1 MVLASETMLFLFLH
15 PMKDIFDEAIEITK
29 ECVEGQIA
37 MNDLEQRAEEICRWI
52 STFTTR
58 PMDKDDLDYILT
70 ILRQTREEALE
81 EFMREADKMLGPSDQ
96 SDRLA
101 KRIRALASGSEEGK

>member
-1 MVLASETMLFLFLH
+1 MEPEKIVRELSNWIWNGPTKTHNQL
-15 PMKDIFDEAIEITK
+15 DEK
-29 ECVEGQIA
+29 IA
-37 MNDLEQRAEEICRWI
+37 AA
-52 STFTTR
+52 
-58 PMDKDDLDYILT
+58 
-70 ILRQTREEALE
+70 LRQTREEALE